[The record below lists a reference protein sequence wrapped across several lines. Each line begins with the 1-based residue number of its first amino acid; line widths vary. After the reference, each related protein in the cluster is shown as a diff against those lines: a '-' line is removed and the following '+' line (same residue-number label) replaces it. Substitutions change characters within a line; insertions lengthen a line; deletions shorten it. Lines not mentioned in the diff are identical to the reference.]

1 MTYHSNFTLPN
12 NILLTTVSSPCSSN
26 FEGDD
31 ALRGRTHCT
40 NTPNAAESQQTTITK
55 APPAISTFL
64 SGSAGVRVRVR
75 VVIGTSRFGGYEIV
89 DLKSEARPGDVIRC
103 LVMVERA
110 LAG

>member
-12 NILLTTVSSPCSSN
+12 NILLTTVSAPCSSN

-40 NTPNAAESQQTTITK
+40 NTPNAAESQQTTITE

-75 VVIGTSRFGGYEIV
+75 VVIGTSWFWGYGIV